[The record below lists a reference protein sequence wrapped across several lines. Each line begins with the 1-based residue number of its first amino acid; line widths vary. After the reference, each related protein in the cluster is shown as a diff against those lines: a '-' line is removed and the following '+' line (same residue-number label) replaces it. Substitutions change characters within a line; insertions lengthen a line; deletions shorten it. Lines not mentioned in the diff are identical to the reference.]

1 MRTPHHQT
9 GGRGRGGGRGRQ
21 LIQKRKPPE
30 TAHKK
35 PKKDFGQ
42 EELKRKTEEVRDRI
56 NDMICV
62 ASCSELE
69 VILEKLAKTSSLK
82 LINDISQVLDGL
94 FEESKIRALQQDLE
108 WLVTEGWDG
117 EGRRLRG
124 QRTCKTI
131 SGQA

>member
-1 MRTPHHQT
+1 M
-9 GGRGRGGGRGRQ
+9 
-21 LIQKRKPPE
+21 IQKRKPPE

-108 WLVTEGWDG
+108 WLVTEGWD
-117 EGRRLRG
+117 EGRAAALEAKELAKQFRDKHKVGRG
-124 QRTCKTI
+124 HGGRVYGN
-131 SGQA
+131 SD